1 MNFIVT
7 LFLRHLSK
15 EESSFIYGGI
25 FLEFNL
31 ELRHKISDYLKF
43 ILPSLLGV
51 FLLMFPFQY
60 EGEATIM
67 VALLANLLTGR
78 LDAILQIIILIFIAL
93 SAILTLMNKIVQPK
107 FIQQNKFL
115 RELFNVS
122 LVWTMVRFV
131 GLVLAVMT
139 YFEWGPTFIWSMDTG
154 GLIFNDLIKGLF
166 AIFLFA
172 GLLLPF
178 LTDFGLLEFIGAIF
192 TPIMRPIFGLPGRAS
207 IDCIASW
214 VGDGTI
220 GVALTNKQY
229 EDGYYN
235 KKEATI
241 IATTFS
247 AVSITF
253 SLVVIG
259 QVGLTHLFGPYYLT
273 VAIAG
278 IAAAVILPRIPPL
291 SNIDK
296 SYYHGNKMDISERVP
311 EGYTNVGWGLEL
323 AVAKAKESFSLKD
336 LILNGFTSVLDL
348 WIGVLPVIMAF
359 GTLALIVVEF
369 TPFFQWL
376 GLPFVPL
383 LKLLG
388 VPYAAE
394 ASQTIM
400 VGFAD
405 MFLPSV
411 IAANIPS
418 EMTRFIMAALS
429 VTQLIYLSE
438 SGAVMLGTKMDI
450 SLLDLFI
457 IFIER
462 TLITLP
468 IIVLAAHIIFM

>member
-1 MNFIVT
+1 MDSN
-7 LFLRHLSK
+7 LGLRRK
-15 EESSFIYGGI
+15 I
-25 FLEFNL
+25 F
-31 ELRHKISDYLKF
+31 DYLKF

-60 EGEATIM
+60 QGETTIM
-67 VALLANLLTGR
+67 VALLANMLTEK
-78 LDAILQIIILIFIAL
+78 LEAFLPTIILILITL
-93 SAILTLMNKIVQPK
+93 SSVLTLVYRLFQPE
-107 FIQQNKFL
+107 FIYRNKFL
-115 RELFNVS
+115 KELFDTS
-122 LVWTMVRFV
+122 LVWTVIRFT
-131 GLVLAVMT
+131 GFVLAVMT
-139 YFEWGPTFIWSMDTG
+139 YFQWGPAFIWSAETG
-154 GLIFNDLIKGLF
+154 GLILYDLIKDLF

-172 GLLLPF
+172 GFLLPF
-178 LTDFGLLEFIGAIF
+178 LTDFGLLEFIGAIL
-192 TPIMRPIFGLPGRAS
+192 TPVMRPIFGLPGRAS

-229 EDGYYN
+229 QEGYYN

-253 SLVVIG
+253 SLVVLG
-259 QVGLTHLFGPYYLT
+259 QVDLAHLFGPYYLT

-278 IAAAVILPRIPPL
+278 IIAAVILPKIPPL
-291 SNIDK
+291 SNKEK
-296 SYYHGNKMDISERVP
+296 SYYQGNKKDMGERVP
-311 EGYTNVGWGLEL
+311 EGYTNVRWGLEL
-323 AVAKAKESFSLKD
+323 AVAKAKQSLSLKD
-336 LILNGFTSVLDL
+336 FVLKGTSSVLDL
-348 WIGVLPVIMAF
+348 WIGVLPVIMAL
-359 GTLALIVVEF
+359 GSLALIIVEF

-376 GLPFVPL
+376 GLPFIPL

-388 VPYAAE
+388 VPYAVE
-394 ASQTIM
+394 ASQTVM

-468 IIVLAAHIIFM
+468 IIVLAARLIFM

>member
-1 MNFIVT
+1 M
-7 LFLRHLSK
+7 
-15 EESSFIYGGI
+15 EEI

-43 ILPSLLGV
+43 MLPSLLGV

-60 EGEATIM
+60 EGETTIM
-67 VALLANLLTGR
+67 VALLANTLTAK
-78 LDAILQIIILIFIAL
+78 LDTILSTIILIFITI
-93 SAILTLMNKIVQPK
+93 SAVLTLAHRLFQLK
-107 FIQQNKFL
+107 FIQQNNFL
-115 RELFNVS
+115 RELFEVS
-122 LVWTMVRFV
+122 LVWTVVRFV
-131 GLVLAVMT
+131 GFVLAMMT
-139 YFEWGPTFIWSMDTG
+139 YFQWGPAFIWSTGTG
-154 GLIFNDLIKGLF
+154 GLILYDLIKDLF

-172 GLLLPF
+172 GFLLPF

-207 IDCIASW
+207 VDCIASW

-229 EDGYYN
+229 EEGYYN

-259 QVGLTHLFGPYYLT
+259 QVGLAHLFGPYYLT

-278 IAAAVILPRIPPL
+278 MAAAVILPRIPPL
-291 SNIDK
+291 SNIEK
-296 SYYHGNKMDISERVP
+296 SYYQGNKMDMSERVP
-311 EGYTNVGWGLEL
+311 EGYTNVSWGLEL
-323 AVAKAKESFSLKD
+323 AVEKAKESLSLKD
-336 LILNGFTSVLDL
+336 LILKGITSVLDL

-359 GTLALIVVEF
+359 GTLALIIVEF

-376 GLPFVPL
+376 GLPFIPL

-394 ASQTIM
+394 ASQTVM

-411 IAANIPS
+411 IAANIPN

-468 IIVLAAHIIFM
+468 IIVLAARIIFM

>member
-1 MNFIVT
+1 MDSIVELRRKVSDYMKFIV
-7 LFLRHLSK
+7 
-15 EESSFIYGGI
+15 
-25 FLEFNL
+25 
-31 ELRHKISDYLKF
+31 
-43 ILPSLLGV
+43 PSLIGV
-51 FLLMFPFQY
+51 LLLMVPFQY
-60 EGEATIM
+60 DGETTIM
-67 VALLANLLTGR
+67 VALLANLLTAR
-78 LDAILQIIILIFIAL
+78 LDAILPTIILICIAI
-93 SAILTLMNKIVQPK
+93 SAIMTLVNKIAHPK

-115 RELFNVS
+115 KELFEVS
-122 LVWTMVRFV
+122 LLWIVVRLV

-139 YFEWGPTFIWSMDTG
+139 YFEWGPVFVWSMDTG
-154 GLIFNDLIKGLF
+154 GLILYDLIKGLF

-172 GLLLPF
+172 GFLLPF
-178 LTDFGLLEFIGAIF
+178 LTDFGLLEFIGAML
-192 TPIMRPIFGLPGRAS
+192 TPVMRPIFKLPGRAS
-207 IDCIASW
+207 IDAIASW

-229 EDGYYN
+229 EEGYYN
-235 KKEATI
+235 KQEATT

-253 SLVVIG
+253 SLVVLG
-259 QVGLTHLFGPYYLT
+259 QVGLSHLFGPYYIT

-278 IAAAVILPRIPPL
+278 VVAAIVLPRIPPL
-291 SNIDK
+291 SNIENT
-296 SYYHGNKMDISERVP
+296 YYLGNRKDLGESVP
-311 EGYTNVGWGLEL
+311 EGYTNANWGLKL
-323 AVAKAKESFSLKD
+323 AVDKASESLNLKD
-336 LILNGFTSVLDL
+336 LILKGLTSVLDL
-348 WIGVLPVIMAF
+348 WLGVLPVIMAF
-359 GTLALIVVEF
+359 GTLALILVEF
-369 TPFFQWL
+369 TPIFQWL
-376 GLPFVPL
+376 GLPFIPL
-383 LKLLG
+383 LKLLD

-450 SLLDLFI
+450 TLFDLFK
-457 IFIER
+457 IFILR

-468 IIVLAAHIIFM
+468 IIVLAARIIFN